1 MSEEKVKSSYRESSL
16 GFTYENTGCKGSA
29 PAPALEAGMLNR

>member
-1 MSEEKVKSSYRESSL
+1 MSEEKVKSPFREPSL

-29 PAPALEAGMLNR
+29 PAPALGAGMLNR